1 MAPEAREELPHESDD
16 PSFVETWFFN
26 AIDLV
31 RKTVVWVHCAW
42 LPARRQGTHQIV
54 ASVDGVA
61 RQLRVIT
68 DDALSSQLLTLTVDP
83 WRSLRV
89 RCPQLDVDVQWDAV
103 MDVVDFGKRMAFDRA
118 HTRQDHYQA
127 GGEATGTVGGHTL
140 QGRGWRNRS
149 VGPRNV
155 RLLGR
160 HWCITMVGVDEPT
173 LATATLMTPRT
184 DTFTT
189 PPSSVFAAT
198 VVHGAT
204 HVWDEAVIVAASSRR
219 HARHVPISRRHDA
232 VDTTRRLDRVDPLD
246 TRPDLCPV
254 DRPHYRS
261 HLFDKRLVPPRD
273 FIAVRSD
280 GRLLRG
286 RPTLREL
293 IRGGDRSQARRG
305 WII

>member
-26 AIDLV
+26 AIDLS

-42 LPARRQGTHQIV
+42 LPARRKGTHQIV
-54 ASVDGVA
+54 ASVDGVP
-61 RQLRVIT
+61 RQLRVLT
-68 DDALSSQLLTLTVDP
+68 DDALSSDLLTLAVDP

-89 RCPQLDVDVQWDAV
+89 RCPPLDVDVEWNAI

-127 GGEATGTVGGHTL
+127 GGAVSGFVGGRKL
-140 QGRGWRNRS
+140 RGRGWRNRS

-160 HWCITMVGVDEPT
+160 HWCITMVGIDEPT

-189 PPSSVFAAT
+189 TPSSVFAAT
-198 VVHGAT
+198 VALGAT
-204 HVWDEAVIVAASSRR
+204 NVWDEPVIVARR
-219 HARHVPISRRHDA
+219 ADATPATFRFPDGMTLSTQLEDA
-232 VDTTRRLDRVDPLD
+232 VASTCWI
-246 TRPDLCPV
+246 PDLTSAPSTDPTTEAV
-254 DRPHYRS
+254 YSTRDWFLPATSSEFGRMVGFYEEGQ
-261 HLFDKRLVPPRD
+261 LFVN
-273 FIAVRSD
+273 
-280 GRLLRG
+280 
-286 RPTLREL
+286 
-293 IRGGDRSQARRG
+293 
-305 WII
+305 